1 MITFQQQG
9 VRRREEV
16 EETLRGSTEAILRV
30 APRARLVVILIIL
43 VVEEM
48 LIIIVL
54 MLPEMLIM
62 VVEVCPSTRRTR
74 DEGDKE
80 RRRGVVVADNQENET
95 SSRSFLR
102 YVDYVYG
109 VLMV

>member
-1 MITFQQQG
+1 MITFQQGG

-43 VVEEM
+43 VV
-48 LIIIVL
+48 IIIVL

-74 DEGDKE
+74 DEGEKE
-80 RRRGVVVADNQENET
+80 RRRGVVVADNHENET

>member
-1 MITFQQQG
+1 MITFQQGG

-30 APRARLVVILIIL
+30 APRARLVIIL
-43 VVEEM
+43 EEM

-74 DEGDKE
+74 DEGEKE

>member
-1 MITFQQQG
+1 M
-9 VRRREEV
+9 
-16 EETLRGSTEAILRV
+16 RGSTEAILRV
-30 APRARLVVILIIL
+30 APRARLVIIL
-43 VVEEM
+43 EEM

-74 DEGDKE
+74 DEGEKE
-80 RRRGVVVADNQENET
+80 RRRGVVVADNHENET

>member
-1 MITFQQQG
+1 MITFQQQGG

-43 VVEEM
+43 VV
-48 LIIIVL
+48 IIIVL

-74 DEGDKE
+74 DEGEKG
-80 RRRGVVVADNQENET
+80 RRRGVVVADNHENET

-109 VLMV
+109 VLMI

>member
-1 MITFQQQG
+1 M
-9 VRRREEV
+9 
-16 EETLRGSTEAILRV
+16 
-30 APRARLVVILIIL
+30 
-43 VVEEM
+43 M
-48 LIIIVL
+48 IIVIAISL

-74 DEGDKE
+74 DEGEKE

-102 YVDYVYG
+102 YVYYVYG

>member
-1 MITFQQQG
+1 M
-9 VRRREEV
+9 
-16 EETLRGSTEAILRV
+16 
-30 APRARLVVILIIL
+30 
-43 VVEEM
+43 M
-48 LIIIVL
+48 IIVIAISL

-74 DEGDKE
+74 DEGEKE
-80 RRRGVVVADNQENET
+80 RRRGVVVADNHENET

-102 YVDYVYG
+102 YVDYVSD

>member
-1 MITFQQQG
+1 MITFQQGG

-30 APRARLVVILIIL
+30 APRARLLVILIIL

-48 LIIIVL
+48 MIIIIAIIL

-62 VVEVCPSTRRTR
+62 V
-74 DEGDKE
+74 D
-80 RRRGVVVADNQENET
+80 QENEGRRGEGT
-95 SSRSFLR
+95 EERR
-102 YVDYVYG
+102 G
-109 VLMV
+109 CC